1 MAANSKLQNRAKLF
15 SNGKSLLLLIGILSI
30 VVLASTSCG
39 SGTEGSAKKENQD
52 SSQAKSGAEEKGVA
66 AASSDPSAFFLEA
79 VKPAFDKDCSTCHST
94 QPKSSPAGPLT
105 IFSSVAMI
113 RLVDSSDPAGFSL
126 LKKVKGLISHGGG
139 NRCEPDA
146 SVCNTI
152 LDWQKV
158 AVKAGAVT
166 QSTTPSASSNPSA
179 TGNGPP
185 GSSATPYTGSGEV
198 TAISPLGDVLG
209 FAVDPASPADI
220 LQFEV
225 YINGTNTTG
234 TLVAKGPA
242 SKPGFDR
249 DFPGDHRFAAQI
261 PESYR
266 NGVKRTLSI
275 YSVSAKATTLI
286 NPTQTDFVGYT
297 QTANGKAFFASNVL
311 PKADCAGCHNGS
323 LNYDTMF
330 GWLMTPGKH
339 MGATARNNKM
349 LNNPGTANGE
359 GHGGGNRCGNNIDSG
374 LCLALQ
380 QWWTIEFGSL

>member
-1 MAANSKLQNRAKLF
+1 
-15 SNGKSLLLLIGILSI
+15 

-39 SGTEGSAKKENQD
+39 SGTEGTPKQENQD
-52 SSQAKSGAEEKGVA
+52 ASQAKSGAEEKGVA
-66 AASSDPSAFFLEA
+66 AASSDPSAFFLET
-79 VKPAFDKDCSTCHST
+79 VKPAFEKDCSNCHST
-94 QPKSSPAGPLT
+94 QPKSSPAGPVK
-105 IFSSVAMI
+105 IFSSVSMI
-113 RLVDSSDPAGFSL
+113 PLLDSADPASFSL
-126 LKKVKGLISHGGG
+126 LKKVKGQISHGGG

-146 SVCNTI
+146 SICNTI
-152 LDWQKV
+152 LQWHQV

-166 QSTTPSASSNPSA
+166 QSTAPSASSNPPA

-185 GSSATPYTGSGEV
+185 GSSATPYTGFGEV

-209 FAVDPASPADI
+209 FAVDPTSPADI
-220 LQFEV
+220 VQFEV

-234 TLVAKGPA
+234 TLIAKGPA

-249 DFPGDHRFAAQI
+249 DFPGDHRFSAQI

-266 NGVKRTLSI
+266 NGVSRTLSV
-275 YSVSAKATTLI
+275 YSVSPKATTLI
-286 NPTQTDFVGYT
+286 NPGQTVYVGYS
-297 QTANGKAFFASNVL
+297 QTAAGKAFFASNVL
-311 PKADCAGCHNGS
+311 PLANCAGCHNGS

-359 GHGGGNRCGNNIDSG
+359 GHGGGNRCGNNIDTG
-374 LCLALQ
+374 LCKELQ